1 MKNTILIF
9 ISLFF
14 LVLTTESQAQN
25 TKNQYDN
32 FTVMVKGLGCPFCA
46 YGLEKKFK
54 ELKGLQKPVIDM
66 ETGKFTF
73 RYPSEKKLTIEQVE
87 RQVDAAGYT
96 ALNVVIARANGAT
109 ESSDSKSTA
118 MTNKDELTQKQ
129 LSVSGKCEMCQARI
143 EKVASKVKGVGSASW
158 DLKTKVLKVSFDNNK
173 TSIKAIASAL
183 AKAGHDNSLTK
194 ASTATYEQ
202 LPPCCLY
209 R

>member
-9 ISLFF
+9 ISLFL
-14 LVLTTESQAQN
+14 LVLTTESKAQKAK
-25 TKNQYDN
+25 TQYDD

-54 ELKGLQKPVIDM
+54 EFKGLQKPVIDM

-73 RYPSEKKLTIEQVE
+73 RYPSEKNLSIEQVE

-96 ALNVVIARANGAT
+96 AIDVVIVRADGT
-109 ESSDSKSTA
+109 KEHSDSKSTA
-118 MTNKDELTQKQ
+118 TISKDKLTQKQ

-143 EKVASKVKGVGSASW
+143 EKVASKVKGVGKASW
-158 DLKTKVLKVSFDNNK
+158 DLKTKVLKVSFDSNK
-173 TSIKAIASAL
+173 TSIKAIASAI
-183 AKAGHDNSLTK
+183 AQAGHDNSLAK
-194 ASTATYEQ
+194 ANTATYEQ

>member
-1 MKNTILIF
+1 MKNTTLIF
-9 ISLFF
+9 ISIFF
-14 LVLTTESQAQN
+14 LFNATQSHAQK
-25 TKNQYDN
+25 TKTAYDN

-73 RYPSEKKLTIEQVE
+73 KYPAEKKMSIAQVE

-96 ALNVVIARANGAT
+96 AIDVVIDRASGVEERSN
-109 ESSDSKSTA
+109 SKSTT
-118 MTNKDELTQKQ
+118 MTNENELTQKQ
-129 LSVSGKCEMCQARI
+129 LSVSGNCEMCQARI
-143 EKVASKVKGVGSASW
+143 EKIASKIKGVNKASW
-158 DLKTKVLKVSFDNNK
+158 NVKTKVLKVSFDSNQ
-173 TSIKAIASAL
+173 TSIKEIASAV
-183 AKAGHDNSLTK
+183 AKSGHDNSLAK
-194 ASTATYEQ
+194 ANNTMYEK

>member
-1 MKNTILIF
+1 MINKILILT
-9 ISLFF
+9 SLFF
-14 LVLTTESQAQN
+14 LFNTAQSHAQ
-25 TKNQYDN
+25 KAKSQYDN

-73 RYPSEKKLTIEQVE
+73 KYPTEKELSIAQVE

-96 ALNVVIARANGAT
+96 AIDVVIDRASGAQ
-109 ESSDSKSTA
+109 ERSDSKT
-118 MTNKDELTQKQ
+118 TTVINENKLIQKQ
-129 LSVSGKCEMCQARI
+129 LSVSGNCKMCQARI
-143 EKVASKVKGVGSASW
+143 EKVASKIKGVSKASW
-158 DLKTKVLKVSFDNNK
+158 NVKTKILKVGFDSSQ
-173 TSIKAIASAL
+173 TSMKEIARAIAKS
-183 AKAGHDNSLTK
+183 GHDNSLAK
-194 ASTATYEQ
+194 ASNTVYEN